1 MYVSV
6 ARPLPLLFA
15 SMKSN
20 YRMVSGVA
28 GALLLSS
35 FVLAACSADRKAN
48 AAQPAE
54 EKEGSVPPRPAVVS
68 APAQAYRAVQV
79 VGGVRLTGTI
89 DFDGVIPRDSTITLS
104 ADQPGCGPTITRRSV
119 DNAGTRIAGAV
130 VWVNDIRSGKP
141 LPIQRRFELVNEDC
155 QLSPQLQA
163 VFTSG
168 TLNVASE
175 DVAMHRN
182 RIINVGTGETEGIAP
197 FNDNGEVVPFD
208 RLLDKPAQLE
218 VICDLHPWSKAHIV
232 VLDHPY
238 FATSAKGGS
247 FTIEDIPPGTYKVK
261 AWHPSLGVAEQTVT
275 FAAGQAASVALK
287 LAPAP
292 AAVPAPDSQ
301 KSGN

>member
-1 MYVSV
+1 
-6 ARPLPLLFA
+6 
-15 SMKSN
+15 MKSN
-20 YRMVSGVA
+20 FRMILGASGVV
-28 GALLLSS
+28 LLSS
-35 FVLAACSADRKAN
+35 VLFAACSTDRKAN
-48 AAQPAE
+48 AAQPAAA
-54 EKEGSVPPRPAVVS
+54 KEGGVPPRPTVVS
-68 APAQAYRAVQV
+68 APGQAYRAIQV
-79 VGGVRLTGTI
+79 VGGARLTGTV
-89 DFDGVIPRDSTITLS
+89 DFEGVIPHDSTITLP
-104 ADQPGCGPTITRRSV
+104 ADQAGCGQTITPRSV
-119 DNAGTRIAGAV
+119 ENTGTKIGGAV
-130 VWVNDIRSGKP
+130 VWLTDIRSGKP

-155 QLSPQLQA
+155 QLSPHVQA
-163 VFTSG
+163 VFAPG

-218 VICDLHPWSKAHIV
+218 VICELHPWSKAHIV

-238 FATSAKGGS
+238 VAMSAKGGS
-247 FTIEDIPPGTYKVK
+247 FSIDDIPAGTYHVK

-275 FAAGQAASVALK
+275 FAAGQPASVALK

-292 AAVPAPDSQ
+292 AGPPPAADSQ

>member
-1 MYVSV
+1 MGV
-6 ARPLPLLFA
+6 ARPLPLHFA

-20 YRMVSGVA
+20 FRTVSAAV
-28 GALLLSS
+28 GAVLVSS
-35 FVLAACSADRKAN
+35 VLLAACSTDRKAN

-54 EKEGSVPPRPAVVS
+54 VKEGSVPPRPAVVS
-68 APAQAYRAVQV
+68 APAEAYRVVQV
-79 VGGVRLTGTI
+79 VGGAKLTGTI
-89 DFDGVIPRDSTITLS
+89 DFEGVIPRDSTITLP
-104 ADQPGCGPTITRRSV
+104 ADQPGCGQTITRRSV
-119 DNAGTRIAGAV
+119 ENTGTRIAGAV
-130 VWVNDIRSGKP
+130 VWLTDIRSGKP
-141 LPIQRRFELVNEDC
+141 LPTQRRFELVNADC
-155 QLSPQLQA
+155 QLDPHVQA
-163 VFTSG
+163 VFAPG

-208 RLLDKPAQLE
+208 RLLDEPAQLE

-238 FATSAKGGS
+238 FAMSAKGGS
-247 FTIEDIPPGTYKVK
+247 FSIDDIPPGTYHVK

-275 FAAGQAASVALK
+275 FAGGQAASVALT

-292 AAVPAPDSQ
+292 VGSPTRTDSQ
-301 KSGN
+301 KSGI